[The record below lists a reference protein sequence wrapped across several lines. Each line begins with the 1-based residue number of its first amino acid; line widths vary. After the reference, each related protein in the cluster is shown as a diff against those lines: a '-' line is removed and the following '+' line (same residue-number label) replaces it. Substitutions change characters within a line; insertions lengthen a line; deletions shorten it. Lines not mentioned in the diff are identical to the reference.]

1 MNTEKISDQIKK
13 IPEFLSAASAACQR
27 IAPAWPL
34 DKSIAVNPWWKMRG
48 DSIETV
54 AARLQWLGN
63 IKMHMDKSYYQDLW
77 ETQIT
82 SQHLTAA
89 SQYLGVDANQ
99 AVLLDYLTLDDQ
111 FDTWKHLGELRDQH
125 ITRSYTIPWR
135 DEVIQQI
142 SQFCALY
149 FQYPERMQ
157 YTDDHQ
163 NGFYN
168 MWLDVVRQDKGIEI
182 LMSASGLNSYFKTL
196 PNTITELFNLASIT
210 FTDDINDTEF
220 TDYCHALLL
229 DINGWSSWMANMAW
243 QAELEQKNNNLIE
256 QLLAVR
262 LAWDIVLWQYE
273 SKASAKNFT
282 PIKTIFINQIKS
294 GKHIQKNIS
303 AEHRFAWVWQ
313 TALELSVQQE
323 FTGKIHAQ
331 LKKNEKRV
339 DVNLVEK
346 NTPKNTYDLHAI
358 FCIDVRSEPIR
369 RALEQQN
376 QSIKTSGFAGFF
388 GLPLEYGI
396 ANSEF
401 SRPQLPGLL
410 KASIKAKQIDCE
422 ASEKP
427 KLSGASSKILIDVA
441 NKSSADAAPSSFGVI
456 EAKGLCKVIDLF
468 KRSILRSKTKTGIE
482 SLMTQNT
489 WTLTRNNQAMT
500 HHELADLAA
509 GVLNAMGI
517 TENFAK
523 HVLLVGHASS
533 TTNNPHAAGLD
544 CGACGGQSG
553 EINVKVLAQIINN
566 SDIRKALINR
576 GIDIPESTLF
586 IGCLHNTT
594 TDEIKTFDK
603 NQKLDQDNW
612 KQWLLDATKSAQK
625 QRASSVGIHKKS
637 SDIEINKQFNI
648 LANDWAQLRPEW
660 GLSNN
665 AAFIVAPRILT
676 KDINLGGR
684 SFLHDYNWKTDTHF
698 SVLEAII
705 TAPMVVTNWINLQYF
720 ASVADNQKYGSGNK
734 LLHNVVGG
742 NIGVFEG
749 NGGDLRIG
757 LPIQSVHDGKQWRH
771 QPVRLHVYI
780 AAPQAAIA
788 EIILRHS
795 HIAELVN
802 NTWLYI
808 FQIGDNEIRQF
819 TGNTWSLLTTA

>member
-99 AVLLDYLTLDDQ
+99 AVLLDYLTLDDH

-294 GKHIQKNIS
+294 GKHIQKNI
-303 AEHRFAWVWQ
+303 FN
-313 TALELSVQQE
+313 
-323 FTGKIHAQ
+323 
-331 LKKNEKRV
+331 KN
-339 DVNLVEK
+339 
-346 NTPKNTYDLHAI
+346 
-358 FCIDVRSEPIR
+358 
-369 RALEQQN
+369 
-376 QSIKTSGFAGFF
+376 
-388 GLPLEYGI
+388 
-396 ANSEF
+396 
-401 SRPQLPGLL
+401 
-410 KASIKAKQIDCE
+410 
-422 ASEKP
+422 
-427 KLSGASSKILIDVA
+427 
-441 NKSSADAAPSSFGVI
+441 
-456 EAKGLCKVIDLF
+456 
-468 KRSILRSKTKTGIE
+468 
-482 SLMTQNT
+482 
-489 WTLTRNNQAMT
+489 
-500 HHELADLAA
+500 
-509 GVLNAMGI
+509 
-517 TENFAK
+517 
-523 HVLLVGHASS
+523 
-533 TTNNPHAAGLD
+533 
-544 CGACGGQSG
+544 
-553 EINVKVLAQIINN
+553 
-566 SDIRKALINR
+566 
-576 GIDIPESTLF
+576 
-586 IGCLHNTT
+586 
-594 TDEIKTFDK
+594 
-603 NQKLDQDNW
+603 
-612 KQWLLDATKSAQK
+612 
-625 QRASSVGIHKKS
+625 
-637 SDIEINKQFNI
+637 
-648 LANDWAQLRPEW
+648 
-660 GLSNN
+660 
-665 AAFIVAPRILT
+665 
-676 KDINLGGR
+676 
-684 SFLHDYNWKTDTHF
+684 
-698 SVLEAII
+698 
-705 TAPMVVTNWINLQYF
+705 
-720 ASVADNQKYGSGNK
+720 
-734 LLHNVVGG
+734 
-742 NIGVFEG
+742 
-749 NGGDLRIG
+749 
-757 LPIQSVHDGKQWRH
+757 
-771 QPVRLHVYI
+771 
-780 AAPQAAIA
+780 
-788 EIILRHS
+788 
-795 HIAELVN
+795 
-802 NTWLYI
+802 
-808 FQIGDNEIRQF
+808 
-819 TGNTWSLLTTA
+819 